1 MSFPFLFKLT
11 LYCLTLDALAALYL
25 TDLMGVPALAGVV
38 VILAASWWVDRF
50 HPAMPNY
57 RRLWGAITVVFL
69 VYAALDLVILAESF
83 MAATVHLLVF
93 LLAYKLYNMRSHRD
107 LLDIFL
113 LTFLMLVS
121 ACLLTTSFGFVLVFC
136 LYMILGV
143 WGFILL
149 HLRREA
155 DLAIPER
162 SREALA
168 IPGLVTPGFLGAS
181 LAVAMGSLILTL
193 AIFFL
198 IPRLGRAFL
207 PLHGQFGSL
216 STGFTDRID
225 LGSSGVIQT
234 DPTVVMRVSFPDGGV
249 APERLPNLRWRGLAL
264 DRFDGR
270 AWTQA
275 DRARAPLR
283 RLRDGYYSA
292 AAHVVGAPFLS
303 YEVFLEPFGTDILF
317 GLARVTA
324 IQGRL
329 AGIAV
334 DAEDGLALAS
344 PPTAPIRYLA
354 ISQPERVR
362 EETLRR
368 PIRATDYPPEIR
380 ETYLQLP
387 AVTARIR
394 ALARDLATGTKGPL
408 EIARRVEAYLTD
420 HLRYSLDLGRDA
432 DVDPLDDFL
441 FGRKTGNCE
450 YFAAAMTVLLRGAGV
465 PARVVNGFQRG
476 EWNGVGRYFA
486 VRQRDAHSWV
496 EVFFPRVGWVTF
508 DPSPR
513 AAFELQAFG
522 PSGRLAQYVDML
534 RMQWNRY
541 VVDYNVGDQALVA
554 MELRRQSAALR
565 GKLWNHWESWFF
577 TIRRNLRT
585 IWRDHGYAILGLAA
599 LVLVLA
605 VMCRRV
611 TSGRIGA
618 AWFLGARLRKSSV
631 PFYDR
636 MLRILARRG
645 CAREPAATAREFLAS
660 LSGRPAIHRPALE
673 LTALY
678 ERVRFGRE
686 TLASSDKER
695 ANALLRELTAA
706 PR

>member
-1 MSFPFLFKLT
+1 MRVPLLFKLT

-25 TDLMGVPALAGVV
+25 TDLMAVPTLAGVAV
-38 VILAASWWVDRF
+38 TLGASWWVDRLR
-50 HPAMPNY
+50 PAIPNY
-57 RRLWGAITVVFL
+57 GRLWGAVTAVFL
-69 VYAALDLVILAESF
+69 AYAALEVAFLAEPF
-83 MAATVHLLVF
+83 MTVMVHLLVF
-93 LLAYKLYNMRSHRD
+93 LLAFKLYNMRSHRD

-121 ACLLTTSFGFVLVFC
+121 ACLVATSFGFVLVFC

-155 DLAIPER
+155 DLAMPER

-168 IPGLVTPGFLGAS
+168 VPGLVTPGFLGSS
-181 LAVAMGSLILTL
+181 LGIAVASLILTL

-207 PLHGQFGSL
+207 PLRGQLGSL
-216 STGFTDRID
+216 STGFADRVE
-225 LGSSGVIQT
+225 LGISGVIQT
-234 DPTVVMRVSFPDGGV
+234 DPTIVMRVSFPDEV
-249 APERLPNLRWRGLAL
+249 AAPERLPNLRWRGLAL
-264 DRFDGR
+264 DHFDGR

-275 DRARAPLR
+275 DRAHTPVRQF
-283 RLRDGYYSA
+283 RDGYYAISA
-292 AAHVVGAPFLS
+292 HAVGAPFLT
-303 YEVFLEPFGTDILF
+303 YEVLLEPMGTNVLF
-317 GLARVTA
+317 GLPRVTA
-324 IQGRL
+324 IQGRV
-329 AGIAV
+329 AGVAV
-334 DAEDGLALAS
+334 DVGDGLALPTS
-344 PPTAPIRYLA
+344 PTGPIRYLV

-368 PIRATDYPPEIR
+368 PVRATDYPREIR
-380 ETYLQLP
+380 EAYLQLP
-387 AVTARIR
+387 AISVRVQ
-394 ALARDLATGTKGPL
+394 ALALGLAKGTEIPF
-408 EIARRVEAYLTD
+408 EIARRVETYLAD
-420 HLRYSLDLGRDA
+420 NQRYSLDLGGDA
-432 DVDPLDDFL
+432 GSDPLDDFL

-450 YFAAAMTVLLRGAGV
+450 YFAAAMTVLLRSVGV

-476 EWNGVGRYFA
+476 EWNDVGRYFA
-486 VRQRDAHSWV
+486 IRQRDAHSWV
-496 EVFFPRVGWVTF
+496 EMFVPRIGWVTL

-513 AAFELQAFG
+513 AAFESAAFG
-522 PSGRLAQYVDML
+522 PSGRMAQYVDML

-554 MELRRQSAALR
+554 VELRRQSAALR
-565 GKLWNHWESWFF
+565 GRLWAFWESRSF
-577 TIRRNLRT
+577 TIRRTLRT
-585 IWRDHGYAILGLAA
+585 MWRHYGYAIVGAAALTLILAA
-599 LVLVLA
+599 IR
-605 VMCRRV
+605 RRV
-611 TSGRIGA
+611 TSGQIGA
-618 AWFLGARLRKSSV
+618 ARLLGARLRNTSV

-645 CAREPAATAREFLAS
+645 CTRDPAATAREFVAS
-660 LSGRPAIHRPALE
+660 LSGRPQFHLPAME

-695 ANALLRELTAA
+695 ANALLRELTAP